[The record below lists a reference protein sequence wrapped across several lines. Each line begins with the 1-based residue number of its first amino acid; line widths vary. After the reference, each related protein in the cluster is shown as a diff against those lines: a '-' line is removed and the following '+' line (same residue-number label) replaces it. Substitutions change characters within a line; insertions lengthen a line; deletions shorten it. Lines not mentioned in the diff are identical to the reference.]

1 MRLCAH
7 RTQARPA
14 ERLRELV
21 ADYDFV
27 LPAELIASRPL
38 AQRDASR
45 MLVLHRGSG
54 QIEHRS
60 FRNLPDYL
68 HPGDMVV
75 LNNSRVIKA
84 RLLSHDRRIEL
95 LLIESLGLRKWNC
108 LVKPGRK
115 MRPGFGFLIADT
127 TAHVR
132 EILEDGSRIVE
143 FDSEPDLE
151 RFGSIPIPPY
161 LHRDADAEDEIRYQ
175 TVFAEAAGSVAAPTA
190 GLHFTP
196 ELLSRIP
203 HTELTLHVG
212 IGTFLPVKVERVADH
227 RMHSEHYSV
236 GENAARAINAAARI
250 LAVGTTA
257 TRVLES
263 QPPGPVTPRSA
274 STSIFIHPPFTFRRV
289 GALLT
294 NFHLPKSTLLM
305 LVCAFAGREE
315 VLAAYAE
322 AIRERYRFFSYGDC
336 MLVV

>member
-1 MRLCAH
+1 
-7 RTQARPA
+7 
-14 ERLRELV
+14 LREFV
-21 ADYDFV
+21 ADYDFA

-68 HPGDMVV
+68 QPGDIVV

-84 RLLSHDRRIEL
+84 RLVSHDRRIEL
-95 LLIESLGLRKWNC
+95 LLIESLGLRKWSC

-115 MRPGFGFLIADT
+115 MRPGFEFLIAAT

-143 FDSEPDLE
+143 FHSEPDLE

-203 HTELTLHVG
+203 HAQVTLHVG
-212 IGTFLPVKVERVADH
+212 IGTFLPIKVERVADH
-227 RMHSEHYSV
+227 RMHLEQYSI
-236 GENAARAINAAARI
+236 GEDAARAMNAAARI

-263 QPPGPVTPRSA
+263 QPPGPIMPRTA
-274 STSIFIHPPFTFRRV
+274 STNIFIHPPFTFRRV
-289 GALLT
+289 AALLT

-315 VLAAYAE
+315 VLAAYVE
-322 AIRERYRFFSYGDC
+322 AVRERYRFFSYGDC

>member
-7 RTQARPA
+7 RTEPRLT
-14 ERLRELV
+14 ERLSEFV
-21 ADYDFV
+21 ADYDFD

-38 AQRDASR
+38 AERDASR
-45 MLVLHRGSG
+45 MLVVHRRSG
-54 QIEHRS
+54 HIEHRS
-60 FRNLPDYL
+60 FRNFPDYL
-68 HPGDMVV
+68 RPGDIVV
-75 LNNSRVIKA
+75 LNNSKVIKA
-84 RLLSHDRRIEL
+84 RLFSQDRRIEVL
-95 LLIESLGLRKWNC
+95 LVESLGFRKWNC

-115 MRPGFGFLIADT
+115 MRPGSELLIAGT
-127 TAHVR
+127 TARVR

-143 FDSEPDLE
+143 FDSEPDLA
-151 RFGSIPIPPY
+151 RFGSMPIPPY
-161 LHRDADAEDEIRYQ
+161 FHRDADHEDEIRYQ

-203 HTELTLHVG
+203 HTLVTLHVG
-212 IGTFLPVKVERVADH
+212 AGTFLPVKVECVADH
-227 RMHSEHYSV
+227 RMHSERYSI
-236 GENAARAINAAARI
+236 GEDAARTINEAGRI
-250 LAVGTTA
+250 LAVGTTSV
-257 TRVLES
+257 RVLES
-263 QPPGPVTPRSA
+263 QPRGPIAPRSA

>member
-1 MRLCAH
+1 MS
-7 RTQARPA
+7 
-14 ERLRELV
+14 ERL
-21 ADYDFV
+21 ADYNFA

-38 AQRDASR
+38 AERDASR
-45 MLVLHRGSG
+45 MLVLRRRSG
-54 QIEHRS
+54 EIEHRN
-60 FRNLPDYL
+60 FRELPDYL
-68 HPGDMVV
+68 EPGDLAV
-75 LNNSRVIKA
+75 LNNSKVIKA
-84 RLLSHDRRIEL
+84 RLFSRDHRVEL
-95 LLIESLGLRKWNC
+95 LLVESLAPRTWKS

-115 MRPGFGFLIADT
+115 MRPGFEFSIAGT
-127 TAHVR
+127 MARVR

-151 RFGSIPIPPY
+151 RFGRMPIPPY
-161 LHRDADAEDEIRYQ
+161 FRREADEEDEIRYQ
-175 TVFAEAAGSVAAPTA
+175 TVVAEPSGSVAAPTA

-203 HTELTLHVG
+203 HALVTLHVG

-227 RMHSEHYSV
+227 RMHSEQYSI
-236 GENAARAINAAARI
+236 GKEAARAINAATRI

-263 QPPGPVTPRSA
+263 QPAGPISARSA
-274 STSIFIHPPFTFRRV
+274 STDIFIHPPFTFRRV

-294 NFHLPKSTLLM
+294 NFHLPRSTLLM
-305 LVCAFAGREE
+305 LVCAFAGRDT

>member
-7 RTQARPA
+7 RTQARPT
-14 ERLRELV
+14 ERLREFV
-21 ADYDFV
+21 ADYDFA

-68 HPGDMVV
+68 QPGDIVV

-84 RLLSHDRRIEL
+84 RLHSHDRRIEL
-95 LLIESLGLRKWNC
+95 LLIESLGLRKWSC

-115 MRPGFGFLIADT
+115 MRPGFEFLIADT

-132 EILEDGSRIVE
+132 ELLEDGSRIVE

-203 HTELTLHVG
+203 HAQVTLHVG
-212 IGTFLPVKVERVADH
+212 IGTFLPIKVERVADH
-227 RMHSEHYSV
+227 RMHSEHYSI
-236 GENAARAINAAARI
+236 GEDAARAINAAARI

-263 QPPGPVTPRSA
+263 QPPGPITPRTA
-274 STSIFIHPPFTFRRV
+274 STKIFIHPPFTFRRV
-289 GALLT
+289 AALLT

-315 VLAAYAE
+315 VLAAYVE
-322 AIRERYRFFSYGDC
+322 AVRERYRFFSYGDC

>member
-1 MRLCAH
+1 L
-7 RTQARPA
+7 T
-14 ERLRELV
+14 EFV
-21 ADYDFV
+21 ADYDFG

-60 FRNLPDYL
+60 FRNLPEYL
-68 HPGDMVV
+68 QPGDIVV

-95 LLIESLGLRKWNC
+95 LLLESLGLRKWNC

-115 MRPGFGFLIADT
+115 MRPGFEFLIADT

-143 FDSEPDLE
+143 FDSGPDLE

-203 HTELTLHVG
+203 HTQLTLHVG

-263 QPPGPVTPRSA
+263 QPPGPIMPRSA
-274 STSIFIHPPFTFRRV
+274 STNIFIHPPFTFRRV

-305 LVCAFAGREE
+305 LVCAFASREE

>member
-7 RTQARPA
+7 RTQARPT

-21 ADYDFV
+21 ADYDFA

-68 HPGDMVV
+68 QPGDIVV

-115 MRPGFGFLIADT
+115 MRPGFEFLIADT

-203 HTELTLHVG
+203 HTQLTLHVG

-227 RMHSEHYSV
+227 RMHSEHYSI
-236 GENAARAINAAARI
+236 GEDAARAINAAARI

-263 QPPGPVTPRSA
+263 QPPGPITPRSA
-274 STSIFIHPPFTFRRV
+274 STNIFIHPPFTFRRV

-315 VLAAYAE
+315 VLAAYVE

>member
-1 MRLCAH
+1 
-7 RTQARPA
+7 
-14 ERLRELV
+14 LREFV
-21 ADYDFV
+21 ADYDFA

-68 HPGDMVV
+68 QPGDIVV

-84 RLLSHDRRIEL
+84 RLVSHDRRIEL

-115 MRPGFGFLIADT
+115 MRPGFGFLIANT

-203 HTELTLHVG
+203 HAQVTLHVG
-212 IGTFLPVKVERVADH
+212 IGTFLPVRVERVADH
-227 RMHSEHYSV
+227 RMHSEHYSI
-236 GENAARAINAAARI
+236 GEDAARAINAAARI
-250 LAVGTTA
+250 VAVGTTA

-263 QPPGPVTPRSA
+263 QPPGPITPRTA
-274 STSIFIHPPFTFRRV
+274 STNIFIHPPFTFRRV
-289 GALLT
+289 EALLT
-294 NFHLPKSTLLM
+294 NFHLPRSTLLM
-305 LVCAFAGREE
+305 LVCAFAGHQE
-315 VLAAYAE
+315 VLAAYRE